1 MLMSCRLST
10 KEMIMKSVQDDVVS
24 VTMSL
29 PYTPAVPRSRGRS
42 TPAAMHDDAPL
53 QGIQSP
59 VIAQATRE
67 AGSTLYE
74 LLGMV
79 ELLRV
84 AYEKGELESTQSRL
98 EIILLQA
105 GALSSTLSTI
115 IDFSRK
121 GFKPSEAAGQFFDIV
136 ALLQE
141 VSLAARPLVQGKPIK
156 VMDAACATPLIINSD
171 PDKIRRIMTGLMS
184 NAATFT
190 DRGRIAMILNK
201 DKDEVRLTIA
211 DTGRGMAQGQIDAVL
226 SSSDPENDIEKNA
239 PLPLGQGLRIINK
252 LIKQLRGSLSI
263 ASKTGEGTIVTVSL
277 PLKSSS

>member
-1 MLMSCRLST
+1 MLLPCRLIT
-10 KEMIMKSVQDDVVS
+10 KEMIMKSVQDDVANVK
-24 VTMSL
+24 MLL
-29 PYTPAVPRSRGRS
+29 PYIPAIPRPRGRS
-42 TPAAMHDDAPL
+42 LSAAMHDDSPL

-74 LLGMV
+74 LLGMA

-84 AYEKGELESTQSRL
+84 AYEKGELESALNRL
-98 EIILLQA
+98 EIILHQA
-105 GALSSTLSTI
+105 GALSSTLSMITE
-115 IDFSRK
+115 FSRK
-121 GFKPSEAAGQFFDIV
+121 GFKPSETTSQVFDII

-141 VSLAARPLVQGKPIK
+141 VSHATRALVQDKPIK
-156 VMDAACATPLIINSD
+156 VMDDACATPFFINSD
-171 PDKIRRIMTGLMS
+171 PAKIRRIMTGLMS
-184 NAATFT
+184 NAASFT

-211 DTGRGMAQGQIDAVL
+211 DTGKGMAQEQIDAIL
-226 SSSDPENDIEKNA
+226 SLSDHEHDIEKNA
-239 PLPLGQGLRIINK
+239 PLSRCPGFRVINK